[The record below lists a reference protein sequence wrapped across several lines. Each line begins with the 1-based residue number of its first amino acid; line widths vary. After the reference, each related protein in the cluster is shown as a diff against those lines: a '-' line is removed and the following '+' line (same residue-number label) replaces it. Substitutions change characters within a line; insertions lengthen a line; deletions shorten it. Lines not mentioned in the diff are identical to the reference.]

1 MNQQNKII
9 QLEKLVS
16 KIKMSTGLEFQ
27 IKAGRLE
34 LKAGDLAM
42 SELYALTRFCERRG
56 LEYELT
62 GKLTFK
68 IEINEN
74 K

>member
-1 MNQQNKII
+1 MNQQQSKII

-27 IKAGRLE
+27 IKADRLE
-34 LKAGDLAM
+34 LKAGELAM

-56 LEYELT
+56 LEYKLT

-68 IEINEN
+68 ISQP
-74 K
+74 

>member
-1 MNQQNKII
+1 MNQQQSKII
-9 QLEKLVS
+9 QLEKKVS

-27 IKAGRLE
+27 IKADRLE
-34 LKAGDLAM
+34 LKTKKLAM

-68 IEINEN
+68 ITQP
-74 K
+74 